1 MVPISALPLENDMK
15 TVLATLSCLLLI
27 CAAALA
33 PAAPCPLATEPLVS
47 AVDVT
52 TWPPAPYRW
61 RDIGTN
67 LYAQSYQDTY
77 LYDDA
82 VVTVAYHPC
91 AGLNFTGHVS
101 AANLKP
107 NFAYQIKL
115 VGKPTGLWGEDG
127 DDAAN
132 EMLGMTGRW
141 WRTQPN
147 AGNSNDADYLANHD
161 NPDYIFEGYLL
172 VDFFVTAPDGTAE
185 VDFLV
190 DSSYHVLWW
199 EHQRTPGVCDSPVK
213 WSTISGSAADP
224 AYPADITEATIGVY
238 AEIERLCTGQT
249 SLPLGTYH
257 ARLILTEESFHQSG
271 DTEGYWA
278 SAMAFDDLQFEVVDS
293 LAEVPNA
300 AAPAALG
307 NCYPNPFNPTTTI
320 PYRLQRPATVELE
333 ILDLDG
339 ARVRSLVA
347 GVHTTSGDHAAV
359 WRGNNDAGR
368 AVAAGVYV
376 VRLKTDGIVQT
387 ETVTLIK

>member
-1 MVPISALPLENDMK
+1 MRSPL
-15 TVLATLSCLLLI
+15 TLLSCLLI
-27 CAAALA
+27 FGLA
-33 PAAPCPLATEPLVS
+33 VPGHGAPCPPTTEPLVS

-91 AGLNFTGHVS
+91 AGLNFVGHLS

-115 VGKPTGLWGEDG
+115 VGKPTGLWGDDG

-172 VDFFVTAPDGTAE
+172 LDFFVTAPDGTAE
-185 VDFLV
+185 VDFAL

-199 EHQRTPGVCDSPVK
+199 EHQRSPGVCDSPVK
-213 WSTISGSAADP
+213 WSTIGGSATDP
-224 AYPADITEATIGVY
+224 AYATDITEATIGVY

-249 SLPLGTYH
+249 SLPLGAYR
-257 ARLILTEESFHQSG
+257 ARFLLTEESFHQSG
-271 DTEGYWA
+271 DSEGYWA
-278 SAMAFDDLQFEVVDS
+278 SAMAYDDLQFEIVAT
-293 LAEVPNA
+293 LADAPPA
-300 AAPAALG
+300 AARSDLG
-307 NCYPNPFNPTTTI
+307 ACYPNPFNPATTI
-320 PYRLQRPATVELE
+320 PYQLQRPATVALE

-339 ARVRSLVA
+339 ARVRSLVTNVA
-347 GVHTTSGDHAAV
+347 TPVGAHTAV
-359 WRGNNDAGR
+359 WRGRNDAGQS
-368 AVAAGVYV
+368 VAAGVYV
-376 VRLKTDGIVQT
+376 VRFQAAGIVRT
-387 ETVTLIK
+387 ETVTLVK